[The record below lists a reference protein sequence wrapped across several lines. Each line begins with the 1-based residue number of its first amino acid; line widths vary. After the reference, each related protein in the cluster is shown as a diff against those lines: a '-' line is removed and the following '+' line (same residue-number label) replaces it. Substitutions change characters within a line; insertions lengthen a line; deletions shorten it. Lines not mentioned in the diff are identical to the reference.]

1 MFRSMLRYKYT
12 VFYKSPSSAAVLQR
26 LSQSAFGAE
35 IAWKGVKAKEDMPL
49 VLLEYTFVS

>member
-1 MFRSMLRYKYT
+1 MLRYKYT
-12 VFYKSPSSAAVLQR
+12 VFYKPPSSAAVLQS